1 MRVTVNFHNH
11 QLKEG
16 AQEGAPEVD
25 QVPDKFCISHSVEL
39 AILKPPSFIANW
51 NINYKHT
58 LLRRGY
64 YWYLIDKILN
74 KTLRVINACETAGRE
89 KGAISL
95 ILSRRL
101 MLLPVRFP
109 FPSFR
114 APRDTKRPPRGRKER
129 EITRKCSEKAIF
141 RVSLFL
147 QSKFLKATTQNPK
160 I

>member
-39 AILKPPSFIANW
+39 AIFKPPSFITDW

-64 YWYLIDKILN
+64 YWYLICKILN
-74 KTLRVINACETAGRE
+74 KTLRVVNARETAEER
-89 KGAISL
+89 KA
-95 ILSRRL
+95 
-101 MLLPVRFP
+101 RFP
-109 FPSFR
+109 
-114 APRDTKRPPRGRKER
+114 
-129 EITRKCSEKAIF
+129 
-141 RVSLFL
+141 LF
-147 QSKFLKATTQNPK
+147 FLGV
-160 I
+160 